1 MSLGCGIFSF
11 PGVGH
16 SRTFRLLKAAI
27 PRSRPRAQPD
37 TRLSIHMSGA
47 ALIWMTAAPSSPIFQ
62 NAWKRILP
70 NVLEVEDSTDFF
82 KSGAASVDV
91 VR

>member
-1 MSLGCGIFSF
+1 
-11 PGVGH
+11 
-16 SRTFRLLKAAI
+16 
-27 PRSRPRAQPD
+27 
-37 TRLSIHMSGA
+37 MSGA
-47 ALIWMTAAPSSPIFQ
+47 ALIRLTVAPNNPIFQ
-62 NAWKRILP
+62 KAWKRILP

>member
-1 MSLGCGIFSF
+1 MAGGQQPSVKVAGAVAHSGSLGRDSALKTVEVKPPANCENS
-11 PGVGH
+11 
-16 SRTFRLLKAAI
+16 TLLHPA
-27 PRSRPRAQPD
+27 S
-37 TRLSIHMSGA
+37 LSLMAFVFQST
-47 ALIWMTAAPSSPIFQ
+47 WM
-62 NAWKRILP
+62 RILP

>member
-1 MSLGCGIFSF
+1 ML
-11 PGVGH
+11 
-16 SRTFRLLKAAI
+16 
-27 PRSRPRAQPD
+27 
-37 TRLSIHMSGA
+37 
-47 ALIWMTAAPSSPIFQ
+47 TAPASQ
-62 NAWKRILP
+62 GAWKRILP